1 MRRDMMKTP
10 LLLALLPLAASLSG
24 CISFAAKPPPSL
36 LTLKT
41 AAQVPVGRT
50 QTGTPQHSI
59 TVNVPAVPDSLAVT
73 RVPVQA
79 TDTSI
84 AYVKDAQWSEPPAK
98 LFARLVADTIT
109 AKTNWVVLG
118 TNQTRVDPGSQLSG
132 ELRHFGVDAATHE
145 AVVTYDAAL
154 LRDGAND
161 VEKRRFEARVPV
173 SSITPGPVGAAINQ
187 AANQVAGE
195 VADWLG
201 Q

>member
-1 MRRDMMKTP
+1 MMKKP
-10 LLLALLPLAASLSG
+10 PALLALLPLLAGLSG
-24 CISFAAKPPPSL
+24 CISFSAKPPPSL

-41 AAQVPVGRT
+41 AAAVPVGRT
-50 QTGTPQHSI
+50 ETATPQRSI
-59 TVNVPAVPDSLAVT
+59 TVNVPVVPDSLAVE

-109 AKTNWVVLG
+109 AKTDWVVLG
-118 TNQTRVDPGSQLSG
+118 SNQSRVDPGARLTG
-132 ELRHFGVDAATHE
+132 ELRHFGIDAATHE

-154 LRDGAND
+154 LRDGATD
-161 VEKRRFEARVPV
+161 VEKQRFEARVPI
-173 SSITPGPVGAAINQ
+173 SSITPGPVGEAINQ

-201 Q
+201 K